1 MIYRIPKFRHKDTRG
16 LSPEDLQCTGWV
28 FSSSLCSSPIKRDIS
43 LTPSTTSEWVC
54 HRLTFSGT
62 QLPEVHLLV
71 SLWCSKLIF
80 HYWWIFMFFCWV
92 WCLCSYVQDFQ
103 PWQSGCLNWFSGS
116 HGFSLKGVQA
126 SCGCMV
132 FKGKFKENS
141 LNLLKFYGETCI
153 CLLDAYISMSG
164 KTPAGNCPQINSQW
178 SRFCLSG
185 CEKTWL
191 RQD

>member
-16 LSPEDLQCTGWV
+16 LLPEDLQCTGWV

-71 SLWCSKLIF
+71 SLS
-80 HYWWIFMFFCWV
+80 MFQTDLPLLVDIHVFFVGCDV
-92 WCLCSYVQDFQ
+92 YVLTYVQDFQ

-116 HGFSLKGVQA
+116 QGFSLKGVQA

-153 CLLDAYISMSG
+153 CLPDAYISMSG
-164 KTPAGNCPQINSQW
+164 KMPAQCW
-178 SRFCLSG
+178 ELSSN
-185 CEKTWL
+185 
-191 RQD
+191 